1 MKKSIYLYLFIFASL
16 IALVIYVNGRKYQE
30 KLEVQVQSLRTEV
43 YKKDQ
48 ARKEAVSAPYKE
60 DYENSVF
67 SLKGNPEA
75 ENYLFNIGLTPEEV
89 ESIIGEELLDLNVKP
104 NGNPLVPYEGQGRGF
119 RIIDTK
125 FINHKWVMANFT
137 DNDRWGDVLIRYD
150 FDADKNVT
158 METVT
163 SVLYDRNRK

>member
-1 MKKSIYLYLFIFASL
+1 
-16 IALVIYVNGRKYQE
+16 
-30 KLEVQVQSLRTEV
+30 
-43 YKKDQ
+43 
-48 ARKEAVSAPYKE
+48 
-60 DYENSVF
+60 
-67 SLKGNPEA
+67 
-75 ENYLFNIGLTPEEV
+75 EV
-89 ESIIGEELLDLNVKP
+89 EYIIGEELLDLNVKP

-125 FINHKWVMANFT
+125 FINHKWVLANFT